1 MKPIRVLTL
10 IDGFRM
16 GGAET
21 LLAPLA
27 VAMRETDVD
36 MEFVG
41 LDSAAVNSEKTLAIL
56 AEAGVHPRS
65 LGITRLLDP
74 TGIPRLAR
82 EIRSG
87 GYDLVHTHLE
97 MSASFAVP
105 AAKLTG
111 RPVVCTFHHVT
122 ERWPGLEYWREH
134 VATKAATL
142 GDRVL
147 FVSEASRVSW
157 AKVHRR
163 GRAAANWDV
172 LHNGIDVSNF
182 RPGEADPAV
191 RHELGRGPGP
201 LVVLPAAFR
210 DFKGI
215 PVAIKAWPLVLQKH
229 PNAILS
235 LVGGGEEEDRYR
247 RLVSDLRLTDSVI
260 FAGVRSDMPQVYR
273 AADVILLPS
282 VYGENL
288 PTVLIE
294 ASASGKAIAASR
306 IGGIPDI
313 IVDGSTGLL
322 FEPNNPTALADT
334 VTRLLSDPQLRAS
347 LGPPAIKR
355 AHTEFSATT
364 WAHRLQELYTELIE
378 HKR

>member
-1 MKPIRVLTL
+1 MKPMRVLTL

-27 VAMRETDVD
+27 VAMRGTDVD

-41 LDSAAVNSEKTLAIL
+41 LDSASVNSEKTLSIL

-74 TGIPRLAR
+74 TGIPRLAN

-157 AKVHRR
+157 AQVHRG
-163 GRAAANWDV
+163 GRVAANWDV

-182 RPGEADPAV
+182 HPGEPDPTV
-191 RHELGRGPGP
+191 RDELGGGTGP

-215 PVAIKAWPLVLQKH
+215 PVAIEAWPLVLQKH
-229 PNAILS
+229 PDAILS
-235 LVGGGEEEDRYR
+235 LVGGGEEEAEYR
-247 RLVSDLRLTDSVI
+247 RLVSESGLTDSVI

-273 AADVILLPS
+273 AADVVLLPS
-282 VYGENL
+282 IYGENL

-322 FEPNNPTALADT
+322 FEPKNPTALADT
-334 VTRLLSDPQLRAS
+334 VTRLLDDAQLRRS
-347 LGPPAIKR
+347 LGPPAIER
-355 AHTEFSATT
+355 AHSEFSATT
-364 WAHRLQELYTELIE
+364 WARRLGDLYTELIE
-378 HKR
+378 RKR

>member
-27 VAMRETDVD
+27 VAMRDTAVEMD
-36 MEFVG
+36 FVG
-41 LDSAAVNSEKTLAIL
+41 LDDAAVNSEKTLTIL
-56 AEAGVHPRS
+56 SEAGVNPRS
-65 LGITRLLDP
+65 LGIRRLLDP
-74 TGIPRLAR
+74 MGVPRLAR

-87 GYDLVHTHLE
+87 GYDLVHAHLE
-97 MSASFAVP
+97 MAASFAVP

-111 RPVVCTFHHVT
+111 RPVVSTFHHVT
-122 ERWPGLEYWREH
+122 ERWPGRRYWREH
-134 VATKAATL
+134 IATEAATL

-157 AKVHRR
+157 ARVHER
-163 GRAAANWDV
+163 GRVPANWDV

-182 RPGEADPAV
+182 HPGEPDPAV
-191 RHELGRGPGP
+191 RAELGGGAGP
-201 LVVLPAAFR
+201 LVILPAAFR
-210 DFKGI
+210 TFKGI
-215 PVAIKAWPLVLQKH
+215 PVAIQAWPLVLQKH
-229 PNAILS
+229 PDAVLS
-235 LVGGGEEEDRYR
+235 LVGGGPDEAEFR
-247 RLVSDLRLTDSVI
+247 RQVSEAGLTDSVV
-260 FAGVRSDMPQVYR
+260 FTGVRSDMPQVYR
-273 AADVILLPS
+273 AADVVLLPS

-294 ASASGKAIAASR
+294 GSASGKAIAASR

-313 IVDGSTGLL
+313 IVDGTTGLL
-322 FEPNNPTALADT
+322 FEPNNPAALAST
-334 VTRLLSDPQLRAS
+334 VTQLLDNPQLRIL
-347 LGPPAIKR
+347 LGKQAIER

-364 WAHRLQELYTELIE
+364 WAKRLEALYNELIE

>member
-1 MKPIRVLTL
+1 MKSIRVMTL

-27 VAMRETDVD
+27 VAMRNTDVQMD
-36 MEFVG
+36 FVG
-41 LDSAAVNSEKTLAIL
+41 LDDASVNAEKTMKIL
-56 AEAGVHPRS
+56 SESGVHPRS
-65 LGITRLLDP
+65 LGIRRLLDL
-74 TGIPRLAR
+74 TGVPRLAR
-82 EIRSG
+82 EIRSA

-97 MSASFAVP
+97 MSATFAVP

-122 ERWPGLEYWREH
+122 ERWPGREHWREQI
-134 VATKAATL
+134 ATEAATR

-157 AKVHRR
+157 AQVHRR
-163 GRAAANWDV
+163 GRIPANWDV

-182 RPGEADPAV
+182 HPGEPDLTV
-191 RHELGRGPGP
+191 RSELGGGPGP

-215 PVAIKAWPLVLQKH
+215 PVAIRAWPQVLQTH
-229 PNAILS
+229 PDAVLS
-235 LVGGGEEEDRYR
+235 LVGGGPDEVELRG
-247 RLVSDLRLTDSVI
+247 LVSEVGVTDSVI
-260 FAGVRSDMPQVYR
+260 FAGIRSDMPRVYR
-273 AADVILLPS
+273 AADVVLLPS
-282 VYGENL
+282 TYGENL

-322 FEPNNPTALADT
+322 FEPNDPAALAVT
-334 VTRLLSDPQLRAS
+334 VTRLLDDPQLRRS
-347 LGPPAIKR
+347 LGKPAIER
-355 AHTEFSATT
+355 ARVEFSATS
-364 WAHRLQELYTELIE
+364 WAHRLEDLYRELIE
-378 HKR
+378 RKH